1 LRSPIRIAPRLALVA
16 AILLPSVTTVA
27 QRLPNV
33 ARPEHY
39 TLQLS
44 PDLQAAT
51 FTGEETIDLTLAQA
65 VDSIVLNAWQLKFG
79 AVTAQV
85 NGKSLPAEVTLD
97 PSLQQA
103 TFKFDRTLP
112 AGSVTL
118 KIAYSGILNGELR
131 GFYLSRTPKRNY
143 AVTQFEPTDARRAFP
158 SFDEPLYK
166 ATFDVSLIVPQG
178 DTAIGNTNIV
188 SDTPGPIA
196 GEHTITFAR
205 TPKMSTYLVAFLVG
219 DFKCLSGESDGVP
232 IRACAT
238 PDKVQLAQFA
248 LSGAEFFL
256 HYYDNYFG
264 IKYPMPKLD
273 MIAIPDFEAGA
284 MENFG
289 AITYRETAML
299 LDEKTASINAKKTV
313 AVDVAH
319 EMAHQWFG
327 DMVTMEWWNNIW
339 LNEGFA
345 TWMSNKPLDAWK
357 PEWNIPEGQAAELNQ
372 TLDLDGGRATRA
384 IRSRAETP
392 AEINEMFDGIAYG
405 KAAAVLLMTEN
416 YLGEEA
422 FRAGVHRYLQAHMYG
437 NATAEDFWNT
447 LQASSGKPVDKIME
461 SLVVQPGEP
470 LLTFGGVHDGKA
482 EVSQKRF
489 FLNPKDAT
497 AQEQSWILPVCIKSA
512 AGQPECP
519 IVKAGTQQLQA
530 PAGPVFY
537 GNAGGKG
544 YYRSRY
550 DSVDYQQLLRHVETS
565 LTPSERIT
573 FLGSQWALARA
584 GISPVGDFLNLAAAV
599 RDDNSS
605 FVITTVSSALRI
617 IDQQVASTSEEHKE
631 LAAWVRRN
639 FAPALARLDAPVAG
653 EAPDKSLLRAALF
666 GLLGNIGS
674 DPAIIADARKI
685 SEQYLSNPASVDPTL
700 AAAALNIAAQNGD
713 AAFFDQLQRVSQTSG
728 DPQLRTQALRALAS
742 FRDGAMV
749 VRALD
754 YALSGHVKNQDALR
768 LVQLEMRDRRTRDA
782 AWQYVQQNWPRVRA
796 QITTWMGGEL
806 VESMG
811 DFCSTD
817 RSSQVSEFFAAH
829 SVSATSHALDKA
841 RDSIA
846 DCVDLRVA
854 QGPNLEQWLQTKGTT
869 SAVP

>member
-1 LRSPIRIAPRLALVA
+1 LLSLVRISRGLALVI
-16 AILLPSVTTVA
+16 ILLLPLAAVT
-27 QRLPNV
+27 QRLPGV
-33 ARPEHY
+33 ARPLHY
-39 TLQLS
+39 TLQLA

-65 VDSIVLNAWQLKFG
+65 VDSIVLNAWQLKFA
-79 AVTAQV
+79 AVTAQSD
-85 NGKSLPAEVTLD
+85 GRTLTAEVSVD
-97 PSLQQA
+97 PGLQQV
-103 TFKFDRTLP
+103 TFHFARKLP
-112 AGSVTL
+112 AGPVTL
-118 KIAYSGILNGELR
+118 KIAYSGILNGDLR
-131 GFYLSRTPKRNY
+131 GFYLSRTAERNY

-158 SFDEPLYK
+158 SFDEPAYK

-256 HYYDNYFG
+256 HYYDDYFG

-299 LDEKTASINAKKTV
+299 VNEKTASLGAKKIV

-345 TWMSNKPLDAWK
+345 TWMSNKPLAAWK
-357 PEWNIPEGQAAELNQ
+357 PEWEIPQSEAAELNQ
-372 TLDLDGGRATRA
+372 TLDLDGGRVTRA

-392 AEINEMFDGIAYG
+392 GEINEMFDGIAYG

-416 YLGEEA
+416 YLGEAA
-422 FRAGVHRYLQAHMYG
+422 FREGVHRYLQAHIYG

-447 LQASSGKPVDKIME
+447 LQSSSGKPVDKIME

-470 LLTFGGVHDGKA
+470 LLSFGKVHDGTV
-482 EVSQKRF
+482 EVTQKRF
-489 FLNPKDAT
+489 FLNPKDAEDQT
-497 AQEQSWILPVCIKSA
+497 QSWVLPVCMKNSA
-512 AGQPECP
+512 DQLDCP
-519 IVKAGTQQLQA
+519 VLSANTQRLEA
-530 PAGPVFY
+530 KPAPVFY

-550 DSVDYQQLLRHVETS
+550 DSGDYQQLVRQVETS
-565 LTPSERIT
+565 LTPPERIT
-573 FLGSQWALARA
+573 FLGSQWAQARA
-584 GISPVGDFLNLAAAV
+584 GVANVGDFLDLAAAV
-599 RDDNSS
+599 RDDDSS
-605 FVITTVSSALRI
+605 FVIGTVSAALRI
-617 IDQQVASTSEEHKE
+617 IDQQVASTPQEHVE
-631 LAAWVRRN
+631 LAAWVRKN
-639 FAPALARLDAPVAG
+639 FAPALTRLGPPDAGDAPN
-653 EAPDKSLLRAALF
+653 KILLRAALY
-666 GLLGNIGS
+666 GLLGNIGA
-674 DPAIIADARKI
+674 DPQIIADARQI
-685 SEQYLSNPASVDPTL
+685 SEQYLRNPASVDPTL
-700 AAAALNIAAQNGD
+700 AATALNVAAQNGD
-713 AAFFDQLQRVSQTSG
+713 GAFFDQLQQVSQTAG
-728 DPQLRTQALRALAS
+728 DPQLRIQAFHALAS
-742 FRDGAMV
+742 FRDATLV
-749 VRALD
+749 SRALD
-754 YALSGHVKNQDALR
+754 YALSAQVKNQDSLR
-768 LVQLEMRDRRTRDA
+768 LVELEMRDRRTRDV

-811 DFCSTD
+811 GFCSAD
-817 RSSQVSEFFAAH
+817 RSSQVTEFFKEHTVLA
-829 SVSATSHALDKA
+829 STHALDKA
-841 RDSIA
+841 RDNIA
-846 DCVDLRVA
+846 DCVDLRA
-854 QGPNLEQWLQTKGTT
+854 TQGPNLKRWLESEAAG
-869 SAVP
+869 AH

>member
-1 LRSPIRIAPRLALVA
+1 LLAPIRIAPRFALIVVS
-16 AILLPSVTTVA
+16 LLPAITAVA
-27 QRLPNV
+27 QRLPDV

-39 TLQLS
+39 TLQLA

-65 VDSIVLNAWQLKFG
+65 VDSIALNAWQLKFR

-85 NGKSLPAEVTLD
+85 SGKSLPAEVTLN

-103 TFKFDRTLP
+103 IFKFDRKLP

-118 KIAYSGILNGELR
+118 KIAYSGVLNGELR
-131 GFYLSRTPKRNY
+131 GFYLSRTEKRNY

-158 SFDEPLYK
+158 SFDEPAYK

-196 GEHTITFAR
+196 REHTITFAR

-299 LDEKTASINAKKTV
+299 VDEKTASVNARKIV
-313 AVDVAH
+313 AEDVAH

-345 TWMSNKPLDAWK
+345 TWMSNKPLAAWK
-357 PEWNIPEGQAAELNQ
+357 PEWNIPEGQAAELNE

-470 LLTFGGVHDGKA
+470 LLTFGGVHDGKV
-482 EVSQKRF
+482 EVAQKRF

-497 AQEQSWILPVCIKSA
+497 AQEQTWVLPVCIKSA
-512 AGQPECP
+512 SDQPECP
-519 IVKAGTQQLQA
+519 IVKTGTRQLQA
-530 PAGPVFY
+530 PAAPVFY

-550 DSVDYQQLLRHVETS
+550 DGADYQQLLSHVETN

-584 GISPVGDFLNLAAAV
+584 GVSPVGDFLNLAAAV

-605 FVITTVSSALRI
+605 SVITTVSSALRI

-631 LAAWVRRN
+631 LAAWVRKN
-639 FAPALARLDAPVAG
+639 FAPALARLGAPAAG

-674 DPAIIADARKI
+674 DPVIIADARKI
-685 SEQYLSNPASVDPTL
+685 SEQYLSDPASVDPTL
-700 AAAALNIAAQNGD
+700 AATALNVAALNGD
-713 AAFFDQLQRVSQTSG
+713 AAFFNRLQRVSQTSE
-728 DPQLRTQALRALAS
+728 DPQLRLQALRALAS
-742 FRDGAMV
+742 FRDEAMV

-754 YALSGHVKNQDALR
+754 YALSGQVKNQDALR
-768 LVQLEMRDRRTRDA
+768 VVQLEMRDRRTRDA
-782 AWQYVQQNWPRVRA
+782 TWQYVQQNWPKVRA

-806 VESMG
+806 VESTG
-811 DFCSTD
+811 GFCSTD

-829 SVSATSHALDKA
+829 NVSATSHALDKA
-841 RDSIA
+841 RNSIS

-854 QGPNLEQWLQTKGTT
+854 QGPNLKQWLQTKAT
-869 SAVP
+869 AW

>member
-39 TLQLS
+39 TLQLA

-51 FTGEETIDLTLAQA
+51 FTGKETIDLTLAQA

-700 AAAALNIAAQNGD
+700 AAAGLNIAAQNGD

>member
-1 LRSPIRIAPRLALVA
+1 MLAPISIPRLFLA
-16 AILLPSVTTVA
+16 AVFLFPSMTVVA
-27 QRLPNV
+27 QRLPTV
-33 ARPEHY
+33 VRPQHY
-39 TLQLS
+39 SLQLA

-51 FTGEETIDLTLAQA
+51 FTGEETIDLTLAQP

-79 AVTAQV
+79 AVTAKV
-85 NGKSLPAEVTLD
+85 GGKTWPAEVTLD
-97 PSLQQA
+97 PGLQQA
-103 TFKFDRTLP
+103 TFHFDVKLP

-118 KIAYSGILNGELR
+118 KIAYNGILNGELR
-131 GFYLSRTPKRNY
+131 GFYLSRTAKRNY

-158 SFDEPLYK
+158 SFDEPAYK

-188 SDTPGPIA
+188 SDTPGPIV

-256 HYYDNYFG
+256 HYYDDYFG

-299 LDEKTASINAKKTV
+299 VDEKTASVNAKKIV
-313 AVDVAH
+313 AEDVAH

-327 DMVTMEWWNNIW
+327 DMVTMAWWNNIW

-345 TWMSNKPLDAWK
+345 TWMSNKPLAVWK
-357 PEWNIPEGQAAELNQ
+357 PEWKIPESEAAELNR

-416 YLGEEA
+416 YLGEQA

-447 LQASSGKPVDKIME
+447 LQVSSGKPIDKIME

-470 LLTFGGVHDGKA
+470 LLTFGSVHGAKVD
-482 EVSQKRF
+482 VTQKRF
-489 FLNPKDAT
+489 FLDPKDAT
-497 AQEQSWILPVCIKSA
+497 AQEQTWVLPVCIKIA
-512 AGQPECP
+512 ADQSKCP
-519 IVKAGTQQLQA
+519 VMNAATQQLQA
-530 PAGPVFY
+530 PAAPVFY

-550 DSVDYQQLLRHVETS
+550 DSIDYQQLLHQVETS

-573 FLGSQWALARA
+573 FLGSQWALAQA

-605 FVITTVSSALRI
+605 FVIATVSGALRI
-617 IDQQVASTSEEHKE
+617 IDQRVASTSEEHKE
-631 LAAWVRRN
+631 LAAWVRKN
-639 FAPALARLDAPVAG
+639 FAPAFARLGEPMAG

-685 SEQYLSNPASVDPTL
+685 SEQYLGNPASVDPTL
-700 AAAALNIAAQNGD
+700 AATALNVAAQNGD
-713 AAFFDQLQRVSQTSG
+713 ATFFDQLQRVSQTSG
-728 DPQLRTQALRALAS
+728 DPQIRKQALRALAI
-742 FRDGAMV
+742 FRDDAMV

-754 YALSGHVKNQDALR
+754 YALSGQVKNQDALD
-768 LVQLEMRDRRTRDA
+768 LVQIEMRDRRTRDA
-782 AWQYVQQNWPRVRA
+782 TWQYVQQNWPKVQA
-796 QITTWMGGEL
+796 QITTWTGGEL

-811 DFCSTD
+811 GFCSTD

-829 SVSATSHALDKA
+829 TVPASSHALDKA
-841 RDSIA
+841 RNSIA

-854 QGPNLEQWLQTKGTT
+854 QAPNLKQWLQMEPAG
-869 SAVP
+869 PR

>member
-700 AAAALNIAAQNGD
+700 AAAGLNIAAQNGD